1 MLSGSG
7 RHRRPR
13 QAPAFLVTAGVTGA
27 GAALPLLGAGV
38 AQAVDGET
46 WDRVAQCES
55 DGEWTADTGNGYYG
69 GLQLP
74 LKLWVEYGGQEF
86 ADTPDLASRGQQIA
100 VAERIL
106 ADQGPGAF
114 PDCAHSGGLVEAVR
128 QAREAEAAA
137 ERQAEAETA
146 APSRSRQISGI
157 VDDAGNR
164 LGSLPGTGT
173 GSSAGER
180 GATGSEAETSTGG
193 RHRGAPDP
201 NEAERLDEPA
211 SGRHAADRD
220 TGEAERDGTSD
231 RTSDTDGKATDPD
244 ATDRADTSDGSGGAG
259 DPDRN
264 GRGDRPERA
273 GKDGGAGK
281 PGGDATGGAKEA
293 VADPSAYE
301 VLPGDSLAGIA
312 DRQSVEGGWNALY
325 RANEPLIGA
334 DPDRIVPGQVLS
346 LDTSGVL
353 GASGEGTET
362 DTDAA
367 ADTDAGD
374 EGSAGGAKG

>member
-13 QAPAFLVTAGVTGA
+13 QAPAFLVAAGVTGA
-27 GAALPLLGAGV
+27 GAALPLLGAGA

-74 LKLWVEYGGQEF
+74 LKLWIEYGGQEF
-86 ADTPDLASRGQQIA
+86 ADTPDLAGRSQQIA

-114 PDCAHSGGLVEAVR
+114 PDCAHSGGLLEAVR

-137 ERQAEAETA
+137 AERQAEAENA

-157 VDDAGNR
+157 VDDTGSGAGR
-164 LGSLPGTGT
+164 LSLAGTESSVEDRESTGT
-173 GSSAGER
+173 G
-180 GATGSEAETSTGG
+180 AETSTGG

-201 NEAERLDEPA
+201 NEAERIDEPA

-220 TGEAERDGTSD
+220 TEDTERGTGERGGTSD
-231 RTSDTDGKATDPD
+231 RTPGDRGETGGTGDTDT
-244 ATDRADTSDGSGGAG
+244 TDRTGTGEG
-259 DPDRN
+259 N
-264 GRGDRPERA
+264 GRGSGNA
-273 GKDGGAGK
+273 GSGKGGKDASGDTEGAV
-281 PGGDATGGAKEA
+281 E
-293 VADPSAYE
+293 DPAAYE
-301 VLPGDSLAGIA
+301 VLPGDSLVSIA
-312 DRQSVEGGWNALY
+312 DQQTVEGGWNALY
-325 RANEPLIGA
+325 RANETLIGS

-346 LDTSGVL
+346 LDTSGVV
-353 GASGEGTET
+353 GASGKAAEADLDDLGADLDDE
-362 DTDAA
+362 DA
-367 ADTDAGD
+367 
-374 EGSAGGAKG
+374 AGGAQG